1 MDERLKLKES
11 ISYGLG
17 NLGICLITTV
27 FSVFAAYF
35 YTNVVGI
42 SILHVGSIMLIGGI
56 VDAISD
62 IVMGMIVDKT
72 NTRWGKSRPY
82 LLIMAIP
89 LVVISFLAFNVP
101 DASETVK
108 YVYSLI
114 TYCLYTCAYTAVFI
128 PYSTLMSSITAN
140 LKDRLSVNMWQ
151 GLGSSI
157 GQFIINSF
165 ALSIVAKLGDG
176 ISGYRTTILIFGVAA
191 AILLIICFSNTKERV
206 TPPKGEK
213 IGLKDTLQA
222 FKNSQWLIV
231 CFTVFLALTAVI
243 LRAQQTMYY
252 AQYIMND
259 IDIAP
264 KLLAISTIV
273 AIPVAL
279 VMPKLSIKFGK
290 RNMLI
295 AGSILY
301 IAASLGMYVFRT
313 NSAIVYAFAFLAG
326 IGGAVPN
333 NVCYVMTAETIDYG
347 EWKHGKRVQ
356 GALMSFIGFSVK
368 VGASIGGMLASFIL
382 NLGGYDGTAATQTQA
397 AKDAISMNFI
407 GLPVIMFTLIIILNL
422 FYTLDKKYPQIK
434 ADLEARRAQAE
445 NQTV

>member
-101 DASETVK
+101 NASETVK
-108 YVYSLI
+108 YMYSLI

-140 LKDRLSVNMWQ
+140 LEDRLSVNMWQ

-264 KLLAISTIV
+264 KLLAISTII

-295 AGSILY
+295 AGSVLY

-333 NVCYVMTAETIDYG
+333 NVCYVMTAESIDYG

-445 NQTV
+445 SQAA

>member
-1 MDERLKLKES
+1 MNERLKLKER

-62 IVMGMIVDKT
+62 IVMGMVVDKT

-82 LLIMAIP
+82 LLFMAIP

-101 DASETVK
+101 NAPETVK
-108 YVYSLI
+108 YIYSLI
-114 TYCLYTCAYTAVFI
+114 TYCLYTCVYTAIFI

-140 LKDRLSVNMWQ
+140 LEDRLSVNMWQ

-165 ALSIVAKLGDG
+165 ALSIVAKFGDG
-176 ISGYRTTILIFGVAA
+176 INGYRTTILIFGVAA
-191 AILLIICFSNTKERV
+191 AILLTICFCNTKERV
-206 TPPKGEK
+206 VPPKGEK
-213 IGLKDTLQA
+213 IGLNDTLKA

-252 AQYIMND
+252 SQYIMND

-295 AGSILY
+295 AGSVLY

-313 NSAIVYAFAFLAG
+313 NSVIVYAFAFLAG

-333 NVCYVMTAETIDYG
+333 NVCYVMTAESIDYG

-382 NLGGYDGTAATQTQA
+382 NLGGYDGAAAVQTQA
-397 AKDAISMNFI
+397 AKNAISMNFI
-407 GLPVIMFTLIIILNL
+407 GLPVIMFAIIIVLNL

-434 ADLEARRAQAE
+434 ADLELRRSQGE
-445 NQTV
+445 HQTV